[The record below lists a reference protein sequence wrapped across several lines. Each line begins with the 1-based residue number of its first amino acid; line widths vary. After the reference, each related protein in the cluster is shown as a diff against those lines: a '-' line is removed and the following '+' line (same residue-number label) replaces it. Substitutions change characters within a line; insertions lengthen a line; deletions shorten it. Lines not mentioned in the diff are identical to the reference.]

1 MPKKALKTNSNSKV
15 KKTTKIK
22 SPVRDIVEEYV
33 EDDKKTVMVTKDGY
47 DALVF
52 ELNDLK
58 TRRRK
63 EVSARIKEAISFG
76 DLSENSEYAEAKEE
90 QAFVEGRILELERKI
105 KNAKIITEKEK
116 INSEGVQLGAKVKL
130 KNLTKGEIEEY
141 TIVGSTEANPFE
153 GRISNESPVGSA
165 ILDAQKGDKIRVK
178 VPAGTVEYQIVSI
191 D

>member
-1 MPKKALKTNSNSKV
+1 MPKKEVKTKKV
-15 KKTTKIK
+15 PKAKKVEKIK
-22 SPVRDIVEEYV
+22 VPKIDLSENFV
-33 EDDKKTVMVTKDGY
+33 EDDKKNVMVTKDGF
-47 DALVF
+47 DALVV

-58 TRRRK
+58 TRRRR

-116 INSEGVQLGAKVKL
+116 VHSEGIQLGAKVKL
-130 KNLTKGEIEEY
+130 KNLSKGEFEEY

-165 ILDAQKGDKIRVK
+165 ILDANKGDKIKVK
-178 VPAGTVEYQIVSI
+178 VPAGYVEYQIVSFE
-191 D
+191 